1 MTIPSPTSSRTVPV
15 RPDRELTMAND
26 WLRLAL
32 EAGKSVGWDWDIKSG
47 RDSWFGD
54 LQTMFGIPAT
64 TYFGHVEDFR
74 RRVHAEDRV
83 QVWKGVQDAMQ
94 NHKPYTAE
102 FRMVRPDGSL
112 RWVSAKGTFSY
123 SANGEPERMMGIAVD
138 ITERKVIEQRLHQKE
153 FELKEAQRVAGV
165 GSWQWNSETDTVTW
179 SDELYRLAGR
189 DPRLPAISYEEHS
202 KLYTPE
208 SWARLSQA
216 VAQALETGGSY
227 EVELEMIQPDGS
239 RRWLIGRGEP
249 QFDENGRISGL
260 HGTVQDITERRQA
273 REAVRESEER
283 LRLAA
288 KAGRMYAFEWDRA
301 SDIIMRSAECKHILG
316 LGSEPKET
324 TCQEMLVMVH
334 RDDRAKVSAATRACT
349 PENPNCRIE
358 YRVLRSD
365 GSVVWMEKNAHA
377 FFDGNG
383 NMVRMVGMV
392 GDITA
397 RKLAEEALS
406 TVSRRLIEAQENERA
421 RIARDLHDDIGQRI
435 AVLSFT
441 LEHVKLL
448 AADSSQEI
456 RNRLNELRTQLL
468 GISSAVH
475 NMSHELHSA
484 SLRHIHVTKAMRG
497 LCMELSDQHNVE
509 INFAYKNVPETV
521 RPEISL
527 CLFRVLQ
534 EALHNAMKHSGA
546 RQFDVEVFGTTGTIE
561 LAVRDSGCGF
571 AVETPMNRS
580 GLGLWS
586 MEERLK
592 LVQGKLSVDSQPG
605 KGTTIHARVPFSLD
619 EPS

>member
-1 MTIPSPTSSRTVPV
+1 MTIPTPTSSRTAPI
-15 RPDRELTMAND
+15 RPDKELTMAND
-26 WLRLAL
+26 WLRMAL

-54 LQTMFGIPAT
+54 LQTMFGIPAN

-74 RRVHAEDRV
+74 RRVHPEDRTL
-83 QVWKGVQDAMQ
+83 VWKSVQDAMQ
-94 NHKPYTAE
+94 SHKGYVAE
-102 FRMVRPDGSL
+102 FRIVRPDGCV

-123 SANGEPERMMGIAVD
+123 SADGEAERMMGIAVD
-138 ITERKVIEQRLHQKE
+138 ITERKVAEQSLHQKE

-165 GSWQWNSETDTVTW
+165 GSWQWTPETDTVMW

-189 DPRLPAISYEEHS
+189 DPRLPAPGYKEQS

-208 SWARLSQA
+208 SGVRLSHS
-216 VAQALETGGSY
+216 VEHALQTGESY
-227 EVELEMIQPDGS
+227 ELELEMVQPDGS
-239 RRWLIGRGEP
+239 TRWLNCRGEP
-249 QFDENGRISGL
+249 QFDESGRFIGL
-260 HGTVQDITERRQA
+260 HGTALDITERRQA
-273 REAVRESEER
+273 REAMRESEER

-288 KAGRMYAFEWDRA
+288 QAGRMYAFEWDRA
-301 SDIIMRSAECKHILG
+301 SDIILRSAECKHILG
-316 LGSEPKET
+316 LGSEPRET
-324 TCQEMLVMVH
+324 TCQEMLGMVH
-334 RDDRAKVSAATRACT
+334 PEDRAKVSAATRGCT

-392 GDITA
+392 ADITE

-448 AADSSQEI
+448 AADTSPEI

-468 GISSAVH
+468 GISSAIH

-509 INFAYKNVPETV
+509 INFAFKNVPEAV
-521 RPEISL
+521 RPEVSL

-534 EALHNAMKHSGA
+534 ESLHNAVKHSGA
-546 RQFDVEVFGTTGTIE
+546 RQFDVELFGTMGTIE

-571 AVETPMNRS
+571 EVETAMNRS

-592 LVQGKLSVDSQPG
+592 LVQGKLSIDSQPG
-605 KGTTIHARVPFSLD
+605 KGATIHARVPFSLN